1 MTYALLLLWVTSL
14 PLVLSPGPANLSL
27 ASFGVSFGF
36 RRSLPYLLGIL
47 AGTLGVLIMVAS
59 GLTYVILAQPALT
72 HVLKGLA
79 LVYIC
84 YLAWT
89 IATAPV
95 VGRTLATESPPS
107 IWLGLGFAL
116 VNPKAFAAIG
126 AVYMGHTIVKEHA
139 LLDAAAK
146 VLGISGAIA
155 VSGILWLSL
164 GTFLS
169 KPLQR
174 PSFGRAVNVAFALLM
189 VGSVGLAVT
198 SI

>member
-47 AGTLGVLIMVAS
+47 AGTLGVLMSVAS
-59 GLTYVILAQPALT
+59 GLTIIILAQPGLIRALQ
-72 HVLKGLA
+72 GIA
-79 LVYIC
+79 FVYIF

-95 VGRTLATESPPS
+95 VRRSLATENPPS

-126 AVYMGHTIVKEHA
+126 ACTWEI
-139 LLDAAAK
+139 
-146 VLGISGAIA
+146 
-155 VSGILWLSL
+155 
-164 GTFLS
+164 
-169 KPLQR
+169 R
-174 PSFGRAVNVAFALLM
+174 
-189 VGSVGLAVT
+189 
-198 SI
+198 